1 MTARDDLREAAE
13 RIAVGTAMSYDQARA
28 MLDRALKAENNVLP
42 TRRNPAR
49 DDLTD
54 SILRAYGYVKMPSR
68 GDVYRVFVDF
78 DGLPPHPGLVDDL
91 LALLAGETS

>member
-1 MTARDDLREAAE
+1 MNARDELQRIINHPDNYTGSITDGKGKFLRSYLAAD
-13 RIAVGTAMSYDQARA
+13 AV
-28 MLDRALKAENNVLP
+28 LAE
-42 TRRNPAR
+42 
-49 DDLTD
+49 
-54 SILRAYGYVKMPSR
+54 GYVKMPSR